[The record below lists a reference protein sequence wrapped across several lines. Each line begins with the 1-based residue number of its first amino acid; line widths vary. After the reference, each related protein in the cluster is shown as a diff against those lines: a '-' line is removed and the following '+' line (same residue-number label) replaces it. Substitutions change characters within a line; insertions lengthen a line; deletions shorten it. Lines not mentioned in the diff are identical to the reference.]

1 MKNSGIGKSKT
12 IITAEVS
19 SNTQMGHR
27 LYRMKLRI
35 FGEGRTLFS
44 QFKPGQFAEF
54 DLRNVA
60 LPKNAKISADLADK
74 SSRHLMLRRPFS
86 FAEVA
91 MKGGEVF
98 VKLLYLVLG
107 PATLRMTTLSQGD
120 QISIIGPL
128 GRGFWVPENKTTAI
142 IVAGGMGA
150 PPLQHL
156 GRYLT
161 AHHPHLHTVAFA
173 GAKTKDDLPFGLMTA
188 KKETEPSVCLEEFA
202 RDGIES
208 FIATDDG
215 SLGFKGYVTDC
226 LAKWLEKTHIDHAKT
241 IIYTCG
247 PDPMLAAVAKLAAKE
262 NIDCQV
268 SLERMMGCGIGV
280 CQSCAVE
287 SKQDT
292 ASETVYKLCCQD
304 GPVFDAKEVVWK

>member
-1 MKNSGIGKSKT
+1 MGRSKA

-19 SNTQMGHR
+19 SNTPLSPR
-27 LYRMKLRI
+27 LYRLKLRI
-35 FGEGRTLFS
+35 FGEGRALFS
-44 QFKPGQFAEF
+44 QFIPGQFAEF

-60 LPKNAKISADLADK
+60 LPKNSKIPSNLADK

-86 FAEVA
+86 FADVT
-91 MKGGEVF
+91 MKGGEIF
-98 VKLLYLVLG
+98 AKLLYLVVG
-107 PATLRMTTLSQGD
+107 PATLRMTTLCQGD
-120 QISIIGPL
+120 QLNIIGPL
-128 GRGFWVPENKTTAI
+128 GRGFWVPDGKTMAI

-161 AHHPHLHTVAFA
+161 THHPHLRVVAFA

-188 KKETEPSVCLEEFA
+188 KKETELSMCLEEFA
-202 RDGIES
+202 RDSIES
-208 FIATDDG
+208 FISTDDG

-226 LAKWLEKTHIDHAKT
+226 LANWLHKTPLDKAKT

-247 PDPMLAAVAKLAAKE
+247 PDPMLAAVATLAAKE

-268 SLERMMGCGIGV
+268 SLERLMGCGIGV

-292 ASETVYKLCCQD
+292 ASETAYKLCCQD
-304 GPVFDAKEVVWK
+304 GPVFDSKEVIWQ

>member
-1 MKNSGIGKSKT
+1 MDRSKT

-19 SNTQMGHR
+19 SNTQMGPL

-54 DLRNVA
+54 DLSGVA
-60 LPKNAKISADLADK
+60 LPKNAKIPPDLADK
-74 SSRHLMLRRPFS
+74 SSRRLMLRRPFS

-98 VKLLYLVLG
+98 AKLLYLVLG
-107 PATLRMTTLSQGD
+107 PATLRMTTLNQGD

-128 GRGFWVPENKTTAI
+128 GRGFWVPEGKTTAI

-161 AHHPHLHTVAFA
+161 AHHPHMHTVAFA
-173 GAKTKDDLPFGLMTA
+173 GAKTKADLPFGLITA
-188 KKETEPSVCLEEFA
+188 KKETELSMCLEEFA

-215 SLGFKGYVTDC
+215 SLGSKGYVTDC
-226 LAKWLEKTHIDHAKT
+226 LATWLHKTPIDHSKT
-241 IIYTCG
+241 IIYSCG

-287 SKQDT
+287 SKQDS

-304 GPVFDAKEVVWK
+304 GPVFDAKEVVWR